1 LCAAHPGAAPVL
13 VQWSDGNGLTA
24 RLRAQRLR
32 VELDEG
38 LLEGLRQVLGPDRV
52 RLVRAR

>member
-1 LCAAHPGAAPVL
+1 M
-13 VQWSDGNGLTA
+13 QWSDGNGLTA

-32 VELDEG
+32 VALEDSLLD
-38 LLEGLRQVLGPDRV
+38 GLRQILGPDRV